1 MRACPDLSL
10 YLILGAADT
19 AGTPFEEVVLSAV
32 AGGVSVVQLRD
43 KHTCARDQVAN
54 AKRLKALLAPRGVP
68 LIVNDRVD
76 VALAAG
82 ADGVHLGQ
90 DDMHAA
96 DARRLIGEEMLIGT
110 SVHNA
115 HEAAGVDPELV
126 DYVGIG
132 PVFGTGSKAD
142 PDPAIGPEGVAE
154 LSRQVGLPAVAIG
167 GITGANAG
175 QLAGT
180 GVDGLAVISAICHA
194 DDPGAAAQ
202 RIRRSFGADNLVAG

>member
-19 AGTPFEEVVLSAV
+19 RCTPFEEVVLSAV
-32 AGGVSVVQLRD
+32 AGGVSVVQLRE
-43 KHTCARDQVAN
+43 KHTFVRDQVAN

-90 DDMHAA
+90 DDMHPA
-96 DARRLIGEEMLIGT
+96 DARRLVGDDIVLGT

-115 HEAAGVDPELV
+115 REAAAVDPELV

-132 PVFGTGSKAD
+132 PAFGTGSKAD
-142 PDPAIGPEGVAE
+142 PDPAIGPSGVAE
-154 LSRQVGLPAVAIG
+154 LCRQVGLPSVAIG
-167 GITGANAG
+167 GITAENAG
-175 QLAGT
+175 QIAGT
-180 GVDGLAVISAICHA
+180 GVDGVAVISAICHA
-194 DDPGAAAQ
+194 EDPRAAAGRLRQ
-202 RIRRSFGADNLVAG
+202 TFGAGDLVAG